1 MEVFVMVP
9 PPYIELGG
17 ASQPFMWFA
26 VAVAL
31 LAAALF
37 EVSCRTRRWLEAGIC
52 AGSAGV
58 CLALAYAGGRG
69 VVPLWLL
76 LWAGSVTVVLV
87 ALAAVSAARAYSQT
101 SKGEAR

>member
-1 MEVFVMVP
+1 MTTP
-9 PPYIELGG
+9 IDLGMDG
-17 ASQPFMWFA
+17 W
-26 VAVAL
+26 AVAL
-31 LAAALF
+31 VALAVAALALLLLHTAW
-37 EVSCRTRRWLEAGIC
+37 VRRRWLETGIC